1 MADQVCDRSTPAEVE
16 IHLQPREPVTDP
28 TLGMA
33 VPGSA
38 AQAAV
43 HRLVTVGD
51 SLTHGF
57 MSAAIYRTD
66 LSWPALVA
74 YEMGLGADQ
83 FRFPTYEWPTGPGGL
98 PLDLERLARAFED
111 RYGANL
117 DFWEIV
123 SAGLWVQDYLD
134 DIEDYW
140 ERGPGSA
147 TPPTGEPFHNMAV
160 YGWDVLDAVLLDAGI
175 LSKRIVAP
183 RDDPFAQIVQ
193 NDNDRAGL
201 VVLQRAREGR
211 AARTVLDAAATM
223 AAAPQGIETLVVALG
238 ANNALGSVLSLKPC
252 WSTPDYLEMTPA
264 QRLAAK
270 GAFTV
275 WRPAHFAAD
284 WALLVD
290 KIRAVNA
297 QHVIVA
303 TVPAVTI
310 APIARGVGGKVS
322 PQSRYFPYYTRPWI
336 SDADF
341 DPDRDPH
348 LTEDEARAIDSAID
362 AYNQTIID
370 SVAAARTEGLDWY
383 LFDMGGLLD
392 RLATRRYINSPW
404 ARPAWWTPYELPPQL
419 QALDPIPNTRFFR
432 SGPTGRTDG
441 GLFSLDGVHPTTIGY
456 GLLAQEVIKVMELA
470 GVNFTHR
477 DGAPR
482 PGPITLDWD
491 RVLAADTLITDPPAA
506 ISPTLSLLGWLDERI
521 DWVRRIL
528 PFT

>member
-16 IHLQPREPVTDP
+16 IHFQPREPVTDP
-28 TLGMA
+28 TLGIA

-38 AQAAV
+38 AQAAA

-175 LSKRIVAP
+175 LSQRIITP

-223 AAAPQGIETLVVALG
+223 ARPRR
-238 ANNALGSVLSLKPC
+238 GSRRW
-252 WSTPDYLEMTPA
+252 WS
-264 QRLAAK
+264 
-270 GAFTV
+270 
-275 WRPAHFAAD
+275 
-284 WALLVD
+284 
-290 KIRAVNA
+290 
-297 QHVIVA
+297 
-303 TVPAVTI
+303 
-310 APIARGVGGKVS
+310 
-322 PQSRYFPYYTRPWI
+322 
-336 SDADF
+336 
-341 DPDRDPH
+341 
-348 LTEDEARAIDSAID
+348 
-362 AYNQTIID
+362 
-370 SVAAARTEGLDWY
+370 
-383 LFDMGGLLD
+383 
-392 RLATRRYINSPW
+392 
-404 ARPAWWTPYELPPQL
+404 
-419 QALDPIPNTRFFR
+419 R
-432 SGPTGRTDG
+432 SGQTTPSGRCCRSSRAG
-441 GLFSLDGVHPTTIGY
+441 AHRTTS
-456 GLLAQEVIKVMELA
+456 
-470 GVNFTHR
+470 R
-477 DGAPR
+477 
-482 PGPITLDWD
+482 
-491 RVLAADTLITDPPAA
+491 
-506 ISPTLSLLGWLDERI
+506 
-521 DWVRRIL
+521 
-528 PFT
+528 